1 MTSDAVEND
10 TSEIAVL
17 TDHYIDPEFVSLALL
32 EAMQTQKWEKIAKF
46 RNLTLKYD
54 LLTLKMTSG
63 AIENVTIE
71 LVVLKNLDIDT
82 EIVFLA
88 LLEVTVT
95 LAQDS
100 S

>member
-1 MTSDAVEND
+1 
-10 TSEIAVL
+10 
-17 TDHYIDPEFVSLALL
+17 
-32 EAMQTQKWEKIAKF
+32 
-46 RNLTLKYD
+46 LKYD